1 MNDLSLHILDILQ
14 NSVSAGAYEIR
25 LIVEEDPESDRLTV
39 SIIDNGKGMSGDQL
53 ERVSDPFFTSRTT
66 RRVGLG
72 IPLFKQTCRECGG
85 DLTITSQLGKG
96 TSVTAV
102 MGYSHI
108 DRPPLGDVSNILVLT
123 IISNPEIN
131 FIFTYIYRKREF
143 IFISSEVNDII
154 TDILSGNNQMIKL
167 LTEYLNNNI
176 SELKT

>member
-72 IPLFKQTCRECGG
+72 IPLFKQTCRESGG

-108 DRPPLGDVSNILVLT
+108 DRPPLGDISNILVLT
-123 IISNPEIN
+123 MISNPEIN
-131 FIFTYIYRKREF
+131 FIFTYIYKKREF

-154 TDILSGNNQMIKL
+154 KDILSGNNQMIKL

>member
-25 LIVEEDPESDRLTV
+25 LTVEEDPESDRLTV
-39 SIIDNGKGMSGDQL
+39 SIIDNGKGMSGEQL

-72 IPLFKQTCRECGG
+72 IPLFKQTCRESGG

-108 DRPPLGDVSNILVLT
+108 DRPPLGDISNILVLT
-123 IISNPEIN
+123 MISNPEIN
-131 FIFTYIYRKREF
+131 FIFTYIYKKREF

-154 TDILSGNNQMIKL
+154 KDILSGNNQMIKL